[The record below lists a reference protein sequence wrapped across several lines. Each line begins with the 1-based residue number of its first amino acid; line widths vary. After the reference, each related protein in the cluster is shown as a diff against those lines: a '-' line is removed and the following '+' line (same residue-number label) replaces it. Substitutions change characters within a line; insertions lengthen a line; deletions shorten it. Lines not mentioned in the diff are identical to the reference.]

1 MNSTSETASPK
12 QQVHFFLSKKRSPS
26 NRIFS
31 ITKLKKLKFLDKIDD
46 TEETGTE
53 SCFSPTSKSS
63 TVSIDELVIPSFF
76 NDLILD
82 SDTKEKLQ
90 KYEKITKDFAD
101 LEDREIYLVRRESLF
116 SEQTCVSLNDSFC

>member
-53 SCFSPTSKSS
+53 SCFSPTSKNS

-101 LEDREIYLVRRESLF
+101 LEDREISLVRRESLF

>member
-1 MNSTSETASPK
+1 MNSTSEAGSPK

-31 ITKLKKLKFLDKIDD
+31 ITKSRKLQFLDKIDD

-53 SCFSPTSKSS
+53 TCFSPTSKSS

-90 KYEKITKDFAD
+90 KYEKITKDFDD

>member
-1 MNSTSETASPK
+1 MNSTSEAGSPK

-31 ITKLKKLKFLDKIDD
+31 ITKSKKLKFLDKIDD

-53 SCFSPTSKSS
+53 TCFSPTSKSS
-63 TVSIDELVIPSFF
+63 TVSIDELVIPSYF

-90 KYEKITKDFAD
+90 KYEKITKDFDD

>member
-1 MNSTSETASPK
+1 MNSTSEAGSPK
-12 QQVHFFLSKKRSPS
+12 QQVHFFLPKKRSLS
-26 NRIFS
+26 KRIFS
-31 ITKLKKLKFLDKIDD
+31 ITKSKKLEFLDKIDD

-53 SCFSPTSKSS
+53 TCFSPTSKSS

-90 KYEKITKDFAD
+90 KYEKITKDFDD

>member
-1 MNSTSETASPK
+1 MNSTSEAGSPK

-26 NRIFS
+26 KRIFS
-31 ITKLKKLKFLDKIDD
+31 ITKSKKLQFLDKIDD

-53 SCFSPTSKSS
+53 TCFSPTSKSS

-90 KYEKITKDFAD
+90 KYEKITKDFDD

>member
-1 MNSTSETASPK
+1 MNSTSEAGSPK

-31 ITKLKKLKFLDKIDD
+31 ITKSKKLQFLDKIDD

-53 SCFSPTSKSS
+53 TCFSPTSKSS

>member
-31 ITKLKKLKFLDKIDD
+31 ITKSKKLKFLDKIDD

>member
-12 QQVHFFLSKKRSPS
+12 QQVHFFLSKKRTPS

-31 ITKLKKLKFLDKIDD
+31 ITKSKKLKFLDKIDD

-53 SCFSPTSKSS
+53 SCCSPTSKSS

>member
-1 MNSTSETASPK
+1 MNSTSEAGAPK
-12 QQVHFFLSKKRSPS
+12 QQVHFFLSKQRSPS

-31 ITKLKKLKFLDKIDD
+31 ITKSKKLQFLDKIDD

-53 SCFSPTSKSS
+53 TCFSPTSKSS

-90 KYEKITKDFAD
+90 KYEKITKDFDD

>member
-12 QQVHFFLSKKRSPS
+12 QQVHFFLSKKRTPS

>member
-1 MNSTSETASPK
+1 MNSTSEAGSPK

-31 ITKLKKLKFLDKIDD
+31 ITKSKKLKFLDKIDD

-53 SCFSPTSKSS
+53 TCFSPTSKSS
-63 TVSIDELVIPSFF
+63 TVSIDELEIPSFF

-90 KYEKITKDFAD
+90 KYEKITKDFDD

>member
-1 MNSTSETASPK
+1 MNSTSEAGSPK

-31 ITKLKKLKFLDKIDD
+31 ITKSKKLKFLDKIDD

-53 SCFSPTSKSS
+53 TCFSPTSKSS

-90 KYEKITKDFAD
+90 KYEKITKDFDD

>member
-1 MNSTSETASPK
+1 MNSTSEAGSPK

-31 ITKLKKLKFLDKIDD
+31 ITKSKKLQFLDKIDD

-53 SCFSPTSKSS
+53 TCFSPTSKSS

-90 KYEKITKDFAD
+90 KYEKITKDFDD

>member
-12 QQVHFFLSKKRSPS
+12 QQVHFFLSKKRTPS

-53 SCFSPTSKSS
+53 SCFSPTSKNS

>member
-1 MNSTSETASPK
+1 MNSTSEAGSPK

-26 NRIFS
+26 KRIFS
-31 ITKLKKLKFLDKIDD
+31 ITKSKKLEFLDKIDD

-53 SCFSPTSKSS
+53 TCFSPTSKSS

-76 NDLILD
+76 NDLILY

-90 KYEKITKDFAD
+90 KYEKITKDFDD

>member
-1 MNSTSETASPK
+1 MNSTGETASPK

-31 ITKLKKLKFLDKIDD
+31 ITKSKKLKFLDKIDD

>member
-53 SCFSPTSKSS
+53 SCFSPTSKNS

-76 NDLILD
+76 NDLLLD

>member
-1 MNSTSETASPK
+1 MNSTSEAGSPK

-31 ITKLKKLKFLDKIDD
+31 ITKSKKLKFLDKIDD

-53 SCFSPTSKSS
+53 TCFSPTSKSS
-63 TVSIDELVIPSFF
+63 TVSIGELVIPSFF

-90 KYEKITKDFAD
+90 KYEKITKDFDD

>member
-1 MNSTSETASPK
+1 MNSTSEAGSPK

-31 ITKLKKLKFLDKIDD
+31 ITKSKKLKFLDKIDD

-53 SCFSPTSKSS
+53 TCFSPTSKSS

>member
-1 MNSTSETASPK
+1 MNSTSEAGSPK
-12 QQVHFFLSKKRSPS
+12 QQVHFFLSKTRSPS

-31 ITKLKKLKFLDKIDD
+31 ITKSKKLQFLDKIDD

-53 SCFSPTSKSS
+53 TCFSPTSKSS

-90 KYEKITKDFAD
+90 KYEKITKDFDD

>member
-12 QQVHFFLSKKRSPS
+12 QQVHFFLSKKRTPS

-53 SCFSPTSKSS
+53 SCFSPTSKNS

-76 NDLILD
+76 NDLLLD

>member
-1 MNSTSETASPK
+1 MNSTSEAGSPK

-31 ITKLKKLKFLDKIDD
+31 ITKSKKLQFLDKIDD

-53 SCFSPTSKSS
+53 TCFSPTSKSS

-76 NDLILD
+76 NALILD

-90 KYEKITKDFAD
+90 KYEKITKDFDD

>member
-1 MNSTSETASPK
+1 MNSTSEAGSPK
-12 QQVHFFLSKKRSPS
+12 QQVHFFLSKKRSLS
-26 NRIFS
+26 KRIFS
-31 ITKLKKLKFLDKIDD
+31 ITKSKKLQLLDKIDD

-53 SCFSPTSKSS
+53 TCFSPTSKSS

-90 KYEKITKDFAD
+90 KYEKITKDFDD

>member
-1 MNSTSETASPK
+1 MNSTSEAGSPK

-31 ITKLKKLKFLDKIDD
+31 ITKSKKLEFLDKIDD

-53 SCFSPTSKSS
+53 TCFSPTSKSS

-90 KYEKITKDFAD
+90 KYEKITKDFDD

>member
-1 MNSTSETASPK
+1 MNSTSEAGSPK

-31 ITKLKKLKFLDKIDD
+31 IKKSKKLQFLDKIDD

-53 SCFSPTSKSS
+53 TCFSPTSKSS

-90 KYEKITKDFAD
+90 KYEKITKDFDD

>member
-1 MNSTSETASPK
+1 MNSTSEAGSPK

-31 ITKLKKLKFLDKIDD
+31 ITKSKKLKFLDKIDD

-53 SCFSPTSKSS
+53 TSCSPTSKSS

-90 KYEKITKDFAD
+90 KYEKITKDFDD

>member
-1 MNSTSETASPK
+1 MNSTSEAGSPK
-12 QQVHFFLSKKRSPS
+12 QQVHFFLSKKRFTS

-31 ITKLKKLKFLDKIDD
+31 ITKSKKLKFLDKIDD

-53 SCFSPTSKSS
+53 TCFSPTSKSS

-90 KYEKITKDFAD
+90 KYEKITKDFDD